1 MNSRLVTFFIKFSKV
16 IHPRMISLFN
26 GLKKDLAKASIRT
39 GFRAYVGL
47 LFFTSIVAGFLAFAT
62 TLLLLAFLG
71 VEGILVLAV
80 LTGFLTGTLSMV
92 ICYFYPKIVAHG
104 RGNRIDAN
112 LHIIANFMSVLASSG
127 MPPEGVFHA
136 LARVGDEFKVGEEA
150 RGVIRDIAFLGLD
163 LHTAVKR
170 TSKRAPSSKLA
181 SMLDGFVTTSNMGG
195 DLASYLRLEADKHI
209 RERMQKMRRFID
221 NLSVIAEA
229 YIAFMVAAPLML
241 IVLFSVFSFIGG
253 GGITIA
259 NLNPAVML
267 DILTLMILPIGIAIL
282 IYIVDSMM
290 PMR

>member
-1 MNSRLVTFFIKFSKV
+1 M
-16 IHPRMISLFN
+16 FN
-26 GLKKDLAKASIRT
+26 GLKTDLAKANIRT
-39 GFRAYVGL
+39 GFQAYVGL
-47 LFFTSIVAGFLAFAT
+47 LFFTSIVAGVLAFAV
-62 TLLLLAFLG
+62 TLSVLAFQSI
-71 VEGILVLAV
+71 EDFLVLAV
-80 LTGFLTGTLSMV
+80 LTGFLTWASSMV

-112 LHIIANFMSVLASSG
+112 LPIIANFMSVLASSG

-170 TSKRAPSSKLA
+170 ASERAPSSKLA